1 MKEITAITLTG
12 KEIGENNIFEGIAKK
27 LRSSSSDDET
37 IRTAVF
43 YEALSMI
50 EQSEGFSAVLDTGLF
65 NDFIRSYCI
74 LAMHEAGI
82 GPDRME
88 TVLMK
93 LPEVFDRYTAA
104 EGLNA
109 AERLLRQL

>member
-82 GPDRME
+82 ASDQMRKA
-88 TVLMK
+88 LMK

-109 AERLLRQL
+109 AESILRQL